1 MLVSYFTFRALKETL
16 AQIQQTDVSPN
27 KEEYKCVPDG
37 RSNRQNPRP
46 LRQTKRRFSREKRI

>member
-37 RSNRQNPRP
+37 RSSQNPRP
-46 LRQTKRRFSREKRI
+46 LRRTKRRFSREKRI